1 MSNAV
6 LPRLVEPLSPE
17 LASRQPQ
24 AGQRAR
30 TTSGWR
36 AKLLATCSLAL
47 AASMA
52 TLLHHAPSFADAVVN
67 ASRAAATP
75 PGRAAESA
83 SWQQLSPAQQHI
95 LAPLKDRWSTL
106 DDNSRAK
113 WAGVASRYPTLGAAE
128 QARVRERM
136 TQWAKLPAIERGEA
150 RLRFQQ
156 SRQLPS
162 AERQKQWEAYQA
174 LPPEARSAL
183 RREGARRDKPIF
195 LGDAVPGPREA
206 KQAYTIKRNPA
217 ADHNAHKSNLVPMTT
232 ANNTV
237 TASVAPTVVK
247 AGPGATTTLVTERP
261 QPTLHQQ
268 AGLPKIA
275 ATKGFVDPVT
285 LLPQRGAQSAGMTPA
300 ASASGASAAKAA
312 APHKPQ
318 R

>member
-1 MSNAV
+1 MPQPCAMA
-6 LPRLVEPLSPE
+6 PRPPLAERVGVRITDRMLGGLV
-17 LASRQPQ
+17 A
-24 AGQRAR
+24 
-30 TTSGWR
+30 
-36 AKLLATCSLAL
+36 
-47 AASMA
+47 AASLLLTAGLTTM
-52 TLLHHAPSFADAVVN
+52 LHHAPSHADAVVN

-75 PGRAAESA
+75 PGRAAEPA
-83 SWQQLSPAQQHI
+83 SWQQLSPAQQQI
-95 LAPLKDRWSTL
+95 LAPLKDRWSAL
-106 DDNSRAK
+106 DDTSRAK
-113 WAGVASRYPTLGAAE
+113 WAGVATRYPTLAPAE

-136 TQWAKLPAIERGEA
+136 TQWAKLAASERGEA

-174 LPPEARSAL
+174 LPAEARSDL
-183 RREGARRDKPIF
+183 QRQGARRDKPIF
-195 LGDAVPGPREA
+195 LSDATPGPREA
-206 KQAYTIKRNPA
+206 KQAYAIKRNPA
-217 ADHNAHKSNLVPMTT
+217 ADGNARKSNLVPMTS

-285 LLPQRGAQSAGMTPA
+285 LLPQRGAQSAGMTPTA
-300 ASASGASAAKAA
+300 PASSASAAKAA
-312 APHKPQ
+312 AAHKPL